1 MQRQVE
7 VVAQL
12 FCAHIATMPCRGP
25 GRYFRVRL
33 PDKKSDIVGEHM
45 LTYSRSSA
53 LLGVLIGY
61 CVLIGYFVLIGV
73 LIARD
78 ASFTCGE

>member
-1 MQRQVE
+1 
-7 VVAQL
+7 
-12 FCAHIATMPCRGP
+12 
-25 GRYFRVRL
+25 
-33 PDKKSDIVGEHM
+33 M